1 MISVTCKNVNDKLSM
16 IAIVNGGEKP
26 MPYTINYDDLGMIK
40 LVYEGDADLKDLKE
54 VITRGVALAME
65 KNCFRVLSDFRAM
78 KLHLSVTALFSIPL
92 EQISLSREL
101 RIPYFKFKR
110 AVVVPEKEFENYKFV
125 ENVAVNRS
133 HQLKIFLDMQDA
145 ISWLLKE

>member
-1 MISVTCKNVNDKLSM
+1 MISVTCKNVEEEINILA
-16 IAIVNGGEKP
+16 IANGGEKP

-40 LVYEGDADLKDLKE
+40 LVYEGDADVKDIKE

-78 KLHLSVTALFSIPL
+78 KLHLSVIALFSIPL

-110 AVVVPEKEFENYKFV
+110 AMVVPEIEFENYKFV

-145 ISWLLKE
+145 ISWLLKD